1 MTKNGEKRAKREKA
15 PQEGLLSNRIEESD
29 VVCGLRACLRYTYSH
44 ENGLIITILK
54 LQLNRTKRKR
64 LKTKPWIFNILQ
76 FKEWY
81 FQSKYRNKKKND
93 NKEEE
98 YNEKTLKELK
108 EIGKS
113 KGIKNTSKMNK
124 NDLIEMLIKI

>member
-1 MTKNGEKRAKREKA
+1 MSKKKEMSVEECLEYMNKIKEQNRLRQERFIERKKANGEYEEYNEKRTEYKK
-15 PQEGLLSNRIEESD
+15 
-29 VVCGLRACLRYTYSH
+29 
-44 ENGLIITILK
+44 
-54 LQLNRTKRKR
+54 
-64 LKTKPWIFNILQ
+64 
-76 FKEWY
+76 
-81 FQSKYRNKKKND
+81 KYRNNKKND

-108 EIGKS
+108 EIVKS

>member
-1 MTKNGEKRAKREKA
+1 MITMSKKKEMSVEECLEYMNKIKEQNRLRQQRFIERKKANGEYEEYNEKRTEYKK
-15 PQEGLLSNRIEESD
+15 
-29 VVCGLRACLRYTYSH
+29 
-44 ENGLIITILK
+44 
-54 LQLNRTKRKR
+54 
-64 LKTKPWIFNILQ
+64 
-76 FKEWY
+76 
-81 FQSKYRNKKKND
+81 KYRNNKKND

-108 EIGKS
+108 EIVKS

>member
-1 MTKNGEKRAKREKA
+1 MITMSKKKEMSAEECLEYMNKIKEQNRLRQQRFIERKKANGEY
-15 PQEGLLSNRIEESD
+15 EE
-29 VVCGLRACLRYTYSH
+29 YN
-44 ENGLIITILK
+44 E
-54 LQLNRTKRKR
+54 KRKEY
-64 LKTKPWIFNILQ
+64 KK
-76 FKEWY
+76 
-81 FQSKYRNKKKND
+81 KYRNNKKND

-108 EIGKS
+108 EIVKS

>member
-1 MTKNGEKRAKREKA
+1 MITMSKKKEMSVEECLEYMNKIKEQNRLRQERFIERKKANGEYEEYNEKRTEYKK
-15 PQEGLLSNRIEESD
+15 
-29 VVCGLRACLRYTYSH
+29 
-44 ENGLIITILK
+44 
-54 LQLNRTKRKR
+54 
-64 LKTKPWIFNILQ
+64 
-76 FKEWY
+76 
-81 FQSKYRNKKKND
+81 KYRNNKKND

-108 EIGKS
+108 EIVKS

>member
-1 MTKNGEKRAKREKA
+1 MITKSKKKEMSAEECLEYMNKIKEQNRLRQQRFIERKKANGEYEEYNEKRTEYKK
-15 PQEGLLSNRIEESD
+15 
-29 VVCGLRACLRYTYSH
+29 
-44 ENGLIITILK
+44 
-54 LQLNRTKRKR
+54 
-64 LKTKPWIFNILQ
+64 
-76 FKEWY
+76 
-81 FQSKYRNKKKND
+81 KYRNNKKND

-108 EIGKS
+108 EIVKS

>member
-1 MTKNGEKRAKREKA
+1 MITMSKKKEMSGEECLEYMNKIKEQNRLRQQRFIESKKANGEYEEYNEKRTEYKK
-15 PQEGLLSNRIEESD
+15 
-29 VVCGLRACLRYTYSH
+29 
-44 ENGLIITILK
+44 
-54 LQLNRTKRKR
+54 
-64 LKTKPWIFNILQ
+64 
-76 FKEWY
+76 
-81 FQSKYRNKKKND
+81 KYRNKKKND

>member
-1 MTKNGEKRAKREKA
+1 MSKKKEMSVEECLEYTKKIKEQNRLRQQRFIERKKANGEYEEYNEKRTEYKK
-15 PQEGLLSNRIEESD
+15 I
-29 VVCGLRACLRYTYSH
+29 
-44 ENGLIITILK
+44 
-54 LQLNRTKRKR
+54 
-64 LKTKPWIFNILQ
+64 
-76 FKEWY
+76 
-81 FQSKYRNKKKND
+81 YRNKKKND